1 VLCEALGKASVLL
14 ASPGCGSLADEFA
27 DRDGR
32 PLSNRLNALGV
43 DIQTYLTFVVFTDT
57 SRRQAC
63 TARVLGF
70 TSPGNRMVNVCSEE
84 LKRAWQQYPEHTVA
98 ALIHEMLHTLGLG
111 ENPPST
117 HEITRG
123 VLDRCKAP

>member
-1 VLCEALGKASVLL
+1 
-14 ASPGCGSLADEFA
+14 
-27 DRDGR
+27 
-32 PLSNRLNALGV
+32 LGV

-63 TARVLGF
+63 TAGVLAF

-84 LKRAWQQYPEHTVA
+84 LKRAWQEYPEHTGA

-117 HEITRG
+117 HEITRR
-123 VLDRCKAP
+123 VLDRCRAP